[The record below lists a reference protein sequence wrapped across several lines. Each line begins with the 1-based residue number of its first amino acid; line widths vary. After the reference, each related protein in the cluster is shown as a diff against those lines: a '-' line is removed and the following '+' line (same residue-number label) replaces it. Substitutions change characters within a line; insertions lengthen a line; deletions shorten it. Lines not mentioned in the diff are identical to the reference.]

1 MSRGMQTTNIWVNGC
16 FDILHIGHIRLLQY
30 AKSLGDKLIVGIDTD
45 DRIKESKGHSRP
57 FNNLKD
63 RKAFLEEIASV
74 DNVVTYST
82 NQELEDHLVENNI
95 SLMVIGSDWKGKAV
109 VGEKL
114 VKKVVFFDR
123 IGEYSTTKIL
133 NNEIRVRH

>member
-1 MSRGMQTTNIWVNGC
+1 MSRGMQTINIWVNGC
-16 FDILHIGHIRLLQY
+16 FDVLHMGHIRLIQH

-45 DRIKESKGHSRP
+45 ERVQASKGATRP

-63 RKAFLEEIASV
+63 RKAFLEEMVSV

-82 NQELEDHLVENNI
+82 DEELESHLLNNEI
-95 SLMVIGSDWKGKAV
+95 SVMVIGSDWKGKTV

-133 NNEIRVRH
+133 NNEIRV